1 MGKAAIPAV
10 LVPWQEVAIEVG
22 TKARI
27 EFMRLSTCGQIQTSV
42 LGFGCGSVL
51 GRVGRGPSLR
61 AMHAAWDAGITLFDT
76 ARSYGYGD
84 AEQVLGEFLRG
95 KRDRAIV
102 ATKFGITAQN
112 PGRLKR
118 AAVPIARALINLKIP
133 GVHSLARRGGA
144 ERPQFGDFTR
154 EGLRASLETSLRQL
168 RTDYVDILF
177 LHEASSSALCQQ
189 DLMGELDALILAGKV
204 RRAGLYASAEV
215 VAEGLLSGP
224 ATLSAMQFGA
234 NSFDRVATG
243 MGRLNRRSALL
254 IGNHPF
260 GTEQRVAAFTLAL
273 RAIASD
279 ETVPT
284 ALREKLGNPDWQL
297 VLEAILGVALSGM
310 GVHALVFSMMRGDHL
325 RANLR
330 AIEGSCF
337 TASELTELAGRI
349 LPSNKNRLQ
358 NRQP

>member
-1 MGKAAIPAV
+1 M
-10 LVPWQEVAIEVG
+10 
-22 TKARI
+22 

-61 AMHAAWDAGITLFDT
+61 AMHTAWDAGITLFDT

-102 ATKFGITAQN
+102 ATKFGIPPQN

-118 AAVPIARALINLKIP
+118 AAVPIARALMNLKIP
-133 GVHSLARRGGA
+133 GVRSLARRGGTD
-144 ERPQFGDFTR
+144 RSQFGNFTV

-177 LHEASSSALCQQ
+177 LHEASSSTLCQQ
-189 DLMGELDALILAGKV
+189 DLMAELDALILAGKV

-243 MGRLNRRSALL
+243 MGRLNQRAALL
-254 IGNHPF
+254 VGNHPF

-284 ALREKLGNPDWQL
+284 ALREKLRNPEWQL
-297 VLEAILGVALSGM
+297 VLEAILGVALSPM
-310 GVHALVFSMMRGDHL
+310 GVHSLVFSMMQGDHL
-325 RANLR
+325 RANIR

-337 TASELTELAGRI
+337 TASELSELAGRI
-349 LPSNKNRLQ
+349 LPANKNRLQ
-358 NRQP
+358 NQQP